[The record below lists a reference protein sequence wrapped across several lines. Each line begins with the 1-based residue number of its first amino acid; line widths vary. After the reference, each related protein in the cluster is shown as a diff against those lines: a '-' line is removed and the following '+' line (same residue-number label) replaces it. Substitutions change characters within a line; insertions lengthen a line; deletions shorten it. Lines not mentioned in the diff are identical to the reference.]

1 MINKFAL
8 ALFAIFLVL
17 LSSCND
23 DTSVVG
29 VDVMPGNDRV
39 EAKVAS
45 YNVLSRTVEAG
56 AVLAN
61 TATCYLGSMVDPE
74 LNVRTTC
81 DFLTQF
87 HVPDNFAFPE
97 KNSIYKDG
105 NGEPVA
111 DSCDIRIYIDNYVG
125 DSLAAM
131 KLTIHELDKNNTLEE
146 SESYYTNLNPKD
158 YISTST
164 DNTKTMT
171 YTVKD
176 LTRPNNETTGTTTY
190 REIDIRLPQSYA
202 TSILKAYYVHP
213 EYFADSYKFV
223 HHICPGFY
231 IESSGGVGAMITGK
245 MMGLNVYFRYH
256 DKTPAGNDTIYDGM
270 ARFGATEEVLQSTR
284 VENDFAAGVKQQM
297 LEDQTCTYVKT
308 PTAMFT
314 ELTLPVSEIVG
325 GLPDQEETH
334 YNDSILQA
342 KFSIRKYN
350 STDTGL
356 KPLSPPSY
364 LLLVRKS
371 KMESFFEEKK
381 LPDSQESYLSNSYSS
396 SSPIYRFSNIAQLI
410 TNLKAERDK
419 GAVVTS
425 TDSEAE
431 RKRKYEVWE
440 QKNPDWNKV
449 YVVPVSA
456 TYTTTTNAYGTST
469 KALQTITHELGMK
482 SAKLEGGSVAPL
494 QIEVTYGTYR
504 K

>member
-1 MINKFAL
+1 MVNKFVL
-8 ALFAIFLVL
+8 ALFAVL
-17 LSSCND
+17 AMLSSCND
-23 DTSVVG
+23 DTSVIG

-45 YNVLSRTVEAG
+45 YDMVSRTVEAG

-97 KNSIYKDG
+97 KTSVYKDD

-111 DSCDIRIYIDNYVG
+111 DSCDIRIYIDSHVG
-125 DSLAAM
+125 DSLATM

-146 SESYYTNLNPKD
+146 SENYYTDLDPKD
-158 YISTST
+158 YISANTEC
-164 DNTKTMT
+164 TKTIT

-176 LTRPNNETTGTTTY
+176 LTRPNSETTGTTTY

-202 TSILKAYYVHP
+202 TNILKAYYEHP
-213 EYFADSYKFV
+213 EYFTDSYKFI
-223 HHICPGFY
+223 HHVCPGFY

-256 DKTPAGNDTIYDGM
+256 DKTSAGNDTIYDGM

-284 VENDFAAGVKQQM
+284 VENDFATGVKQQM
-297 LEDQTCTYVKT
+297 LEDPTCTYVKT
-308 PTAMFT
+308 PTAMFM
-314 ELTLPVSEIVG
+314 ELTLPVSEIVDG
-325 GLPDQEETH
+325 KEGLEETH

-350 STDTGL
+350 SKETGV

-364 LLLVRKS
+364 LLMVRKS
-371 KMESFFEEKK
+371 KMEEFFEEKK
-381 LPDSQESYLSNSYSS
+381 LPDSQESYLSNSYST
-396 SSPIYRFSNIAQLI
+396 SSPIYQFSNVAQLI
-410 TNLKAERDK
+410 TNLKAEREK
-419 GAVVTS
+419 GAGIRS

-431 RKRKYEVWE
+431 RKKKYEAWE
-440 QKNPDWNKV
+440 LLNPDWNKV
-449 YVVPVSA
+449 YIIPVSA
-456 TYTTTTNAYGTST
+456 TYTTSTNAYGTST
-469 KALQTITHELGMK
+469 KTLQTITHELGMK
-482 SAKLEGGSVAPL
+482 SAKLEGGSVTPL
-494 QIEVTYGTYR
+494 QIEVTYGTY
-504 K
+504 KK